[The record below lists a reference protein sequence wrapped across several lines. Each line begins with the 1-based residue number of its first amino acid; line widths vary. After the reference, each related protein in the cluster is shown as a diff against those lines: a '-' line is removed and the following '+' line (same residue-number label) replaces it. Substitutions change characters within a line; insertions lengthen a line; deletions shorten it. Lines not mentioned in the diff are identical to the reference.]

1 MQNQRFARHLDCG
14 IFNIKIGRPGVVK
27 IILLNNLRKFSSEIL
42 FLLMVT
48 IIISFITLGNSFAT
62 DMSLENG
69 KYKINSIRD
78 SGPGSD
84 TGCPAG
90 YTVTSMFEDECTG
103 EGTIKRTC
111 PKDFSLDGSQ
121 CVSGVII
128 KDCPQ
133 GYHFERELVFGQTSI
148 FCVGP
153 AIEEVQCPSGFHK
166 ISENPRYCVGP
177 RKF

>member
-1 MQNQRFARHLDCG
+1 
-14 IFNIKIGRPGVVK
+14 
-27 IILLNNLRKFSSEIL
+27 
-42 FLLMVT
+42 
-48 IIISFITLGNSFAT
+48 
-62 DMSLENG
+62 MSLENG
-69 KYKINSIRD
+69 KYKINSIRER
-78 SGPGSD
+78 GPGSD

-90 YTVTSMFEDECTG
+90 YTVTSMFEDKCTG

-128 KDCPQ
+128 RDVPRDTIRKGTRIWPN
-133 GYHFERELVFGQTSI
+133 ERLLCRACNQ
-148 FCVGP
+148 
-153 AIEEVQCPSGFHK
+153 EVQCPSGFHK

>member
-1 MQNQRFARHLDCG
+1 MARE
-14 IFNIKIGRPGVVK
+14 V
-27 IILLNNLRKFSSEIL
+27 ILAVLR
-42 FLLMVT
+42 
-48 IIISFITLGNSFAT
+48 AT
-62 DMSLENG
+62 QSLVCL
-69 KYKINSIRD
+69 R
-78 SGPGSD
+78 
-84 TGCPAG
+84 
-90 YTVTSMFEDECTG
+90 TSVQG

-133 GYHFERELVFGQTSI
+133 GYHFERELVFGQTSV